1 MGQNYSIGASFLN
14 KHQEKEKIRSKEEA
28 DFVAHDGEIKTYK
41 ATKEEID
48 AWMEDLLLK
57 KQGKHHTLLRRF
69 LPMPKGRGFLDE
81 M

>member
-28 DFVAHDGEIKTYK
+28 DFVEHGGEIKTYK

-48 AWMEDLLLK
+48 DWMEDLLLK
-57 KQGKHHTLLRRF
+57 KQGKFISKVVLTNKPKEFVLHTS
-69 LPMPKGRGFLDE
+69 
-81 M
+81 

>member
-28 DFVAHDGEIKTYK
+28 DFVAYGGEIKTYK

-48 AWMEDLLLK
+48 IWIEELLLK
-57 KQGKHHTLLRRF
+57 KTRKAPHFTA
-69 LPMPKGRGFLDE
+69 PIPPNA
-81 M
+81 

>member
-14 KHQEKEKIRSKEEA
+14 KHLEKEKIRSKEEA
-28 DFVAHDGEIKTYK
+28 DFVVHGGKIKTYK

-57 KQGKHHTLLRRF
+57 KQGKF
-69 LPMPKGRGFLDE
+69 ISKAV
-81 M
+81 